1 MHTLVTTLDFNNRLS
16 FSFLTL
22 TNYIKMKRISL
33 LAFCLLLAIL
43 SFSQTDS
50 VQVWNKWCSKKDT
63 LLLFNAGNNVIQ
75 FYSLTLKPTEYT
87 VKCVD
92 WASIKIGNLDIKG
105 DTLSVMAMPYPTKGK
120 FMRIAI
126 TNKKTNKVIKTV
138 YFNSDNIPPLTA
150 TIGKIHGTEATKADI
165 LASVSLKTLFQN
177 SLYSYPYAIK
187 SYTFKTQN
195 TKGNA
200 NINVNGFFLTKDV
213 LQQIS
218 DAPVGSIIEFTN
230 IKATCPEC
238 EPRTLPDIKLKIK

>member
-1 MHTLVTTLDFNNRLS
+1 MKKLLFTTLCFYQATMV
-16 FSFLTL
+16 F
-22 TNYIKMKRISL
+22 
-33 LAFCLLLAIL
+33 A
-43 SFSQTDS
+43 QTDS

-63 LLLFNAGNNVIQ
+63 LLLFNAGNNIIQ
-75 FYSLTLKPTEYT
+75 FYSPTLKPTDYT

-92 WASIKIGNLDIKG
+92 WASIKIGNPDIKG

-120 FMRIAI
+120 YMRIAI

-138 YFNSDNIPPLTA
+138 YFNSENIPPLTA
-150 TIGKIHGTEATKADI
+150 TLGKIHNNEATKAEI
-165 LASVSLKTLFQN
+165 LAQVLLKTLFQN
-177 SLYSYPYAIK
+177 SLYSYPYTIK

-195 TKGNA
+195 AKGNA
-200 NINVNGFFLTKDV
+200 TLNVNGFFLTKEV

-218 DAPVGSIIEFTN
+218 DAPVGSTIEFTN

>member
-1 MHTLVTTLDFNNRLS
+1 
-16 FSFLTL
+16 
-22 TNYIKMKRISL
+22 MKK
-33 LAFCLLLAIL
+33 IL
-43 SFSQTDS
+43 FFALCAVQTPYLFAQTDS

-63 LLLFNAGNNVIQ
+63 LLLFNAGNNIIQ
-75 FYSLTLKPTEYT
+75 FYSPTLKPTEFS

-92 WASIKIGNLDIKG
+92 WASIKIGNPDIKG

-120 FMRIAI
+120 YMRIAI

-150 TIGKIHGTEATKADI
+150 TVGKIHGGDVAKADI
-165 LASVSLKTLFQN
+165 LAAGSLKTLFQN
-177 SLYSYPYAIK
+177 SLYSYPYIVK

-195 TKGNA
+195 AKGNA

-218 DAPVGSIIEFTN
+218 DAPSGAVIEFTN